1 MPDNGLKQYIWAKKT
16 IQPRITVVE
25 MVKDVR
31 SIAKY
36 RKLQYKSLHQK
47 ISRIFTNNTIKR
59 KKRTSKY
66 TVRIP
71 ANIKMVKKLVA
82 TNKGTRK
89 SSTRSI
95 TKQMNKKQIKICR
108 SSVRT
113 IMKKDLKLKHKK
125 KRKVQ
130 KLKPHHK
137 ISRVETAKYL
147 RSKYG
152 VTPRNQKYGWNMI
165 INTDFSGYIRCIR
178 KTNIQN
184 DGIWVDSD
192 DDEEILDKGHEK
204 YSPGVML
211 FGGIRKQ
218 WKLINSEI
226 CSKMMHSIP
235 RRLKAVIDRNGE
247 QIHKKDYTTK

>member
-113 IMKKDLKLKHKK
+113 IMKK
-125 KRKVQ
+125 R
-130 KLKPHHK
+130 
-137 ISRVETAKYL
+137 
-147 RSKYG
+147 
-152 VTPRNQKYGWNMI
+152 
-165 INTDFSGYIRCIR
+165 
-178 KTNIQN
+178 
-184 DGIWVDSD
+184 
-192 DDEEILDKGHEK
+192 
-204 YSPGVML
+204 
-211 FGGIRKQ
+211 
-218 WKLINSEI
+218 SEI
-226 CSKMMHSIP
+226 KTQKEAQSSKIEATS
-235 RRLKAVIDRNGE
+235 
-247 QIHKKDYTTK
+247 